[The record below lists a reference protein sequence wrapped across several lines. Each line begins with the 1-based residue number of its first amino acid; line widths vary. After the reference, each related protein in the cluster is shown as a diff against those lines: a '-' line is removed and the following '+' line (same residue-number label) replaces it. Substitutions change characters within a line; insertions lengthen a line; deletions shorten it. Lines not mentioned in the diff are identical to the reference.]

1 MGTPRQDNHGSSAV
15 KPITKPYGRIVL
27 TLKNCLLPEDKL
39 SPTPSQN
46 DGLDQETEADLR
58 ILGCELIQTAGILL
72 KLPQVAMATGQVL
85 FQRFYYSKSFVRH
98 AMETTAMGCICLAS
112 KIEEAP
118 RRIRDV
124 INVFHH
130 IKQVKSQKTIQPMIL
145 DQNYIALKTQVI
157 KAERRVLKELGFCVH
172 VKHPHKIIVLYLQV
186 LGFEKHQNLMQ
197 LAWNYMNDSLRTDVF
212 VRYQPETIACA
223 CIYLSSRK
231 LNISLPKS
239 PAWFSIFCVSE
250 EDIQDV
256 CFRILRLYKRPK
268 PNAED
273 LDRRVEELRRHY
285 QEARMKA
292 RGGSGSGTGGTGAQ
306 SGNNTPGGG
315 SNSPNSPHSRSRH
328 GSPTR
333 SSKDKHHNSGSPRW
347 GGGFIRQDVSFAFR
361 NNHTSDKHRSRSR
374 SRTASHSPPPKHSKK
389 SKKNR
394 TRSVS
399 HSRSRS
405 RSHERK
411 SKKSHK
417 RRSYSRSPS
426 LSPHKNTRKVSRDK
440 GRYRSRSRSHDGRRG
455 VERSRS
461 QSYDHYD
468 KYYSSSDKLSSKS
481 RSKHSSRGLD
491 DDRIRSKDRR

>member
-1 MGTPRQDNHGSSAV
+1 
-15 KPITKPYGRIVL
+15 
-27 TLKNCLLPEDKL
+27 
-39 SPTPSQN
+39 
-46 DGLDQETEADLR
+46 
-58 ILGCELIQTAGILL
+58 
-72 KLPQVAMATGQVL
+72 
-85 FQRFYYSKSFVRH
+85 
-98 AMETTAMGCICLAS
+98 
-112 KIEEAP
+112 
-118 RRIRDV
+118 
-124 INVFHH
+124 
-130 IKQVKSQKTIQPMIL
+130 MIL

-239 PAWFSIFCVSE
+239 PAWFSIFRVSE

-315 SNSPNSPHSRSRH
+315 SNSPSSPHSRSRH

-347 GGGFIRQDVSFAFR
+347 GGGFISR
-361 NNHTSDKHRSRSR
+361 NNHTSDKHHIRSR
-374 SRTASHSPPPKHSKK
+374 SRTVSRSPPPKHSKK

-426 LSPHKNTRKVSRDK
+426 LSPHKNSRKVSRDK

-481 RSKHSSRGLD
+481 RSKHSSRGLE